1 MDMIRCPRCAREIP
15 DTSRFCRR
23 CGCAIVWRAELMP
36 PMPPIPQVAPKP
48 TTLKPPTTP
57 RTTKPK
63 ACTTGGGGG
72 LFALLALGGMVCF
85 VNYHAVMRPVVRP
98 TPRVNVQPA
107 IPRFPT
113 DPPGHFNY
121 TATPAR
127 GAPGRSP
134 WLVPPPPMPQPPT
147 VRIGPSQAPI
157 YWGPY
162 DQGRAWQDRRTRD
175 NDDD

>member
-48 TTLKPPTTP
+48 TTLKAPVTP
-57 RTTKPK
+57 RTAKPK
-63 ACTTGGGGG
+63 ACSTGGGGG

-85 VNYHAVMRPVVRP
+85 VNYHAVVKPMERPA
-98 TPRVNVQPA
+98 PRVNFQP

-113 DPPGHFNY
+113 DPAHYNY
-121 TATPAR
+121 TPTPVR
-127 GAPGRSP
+127 TSPSRSP
-134 WLVPPPPMPQPPT
+134 WLVPPPPMPQPPS
-147 VRIGPSQAPI
+147 VRINPRQGPI
-157 YWGPY
+157 YWSPGN
-162 DQGRAWQDRRTRD
+162 QGRPWHDDRVRD
-175 NDDD
+175 NDE